1 MVVGRFGVMALGLG
15 LALLQGGCLVSVE
28 HVQDPAAAFAKARA
42 EAASVA
48 GRPGPARHLN
58 VLAFDPDEGE
68 LVHVSVPMWL
78 ARKAAHEGRFEV
90 TNEDDA
96 EGKAARAVARRVRLE
111 DLERA
116 GLGVLAE
123 VEDDDGEQVLIWLR

>member
-1 MVVGRFGVMALGLG
+1 MAGSRFGALVLG

-28 HVQDPAAAFAKARA
+28 HVHDPAAAFARARA
-42 EAASVA
+42 EAAAVA
-48 GRPGPARHLN
+48 GRPGPAHHLN
-58 VLAFDPDEGE
+58 VLAYDPDEGE

-78 ARKAAHEGRFEV
+78 ARKAAHEGRFDVADEAG
-90 TNEDDA
+90 A
-96 EGKAARAVARRVRLE
+96 EGKAARAVARHVSLG

-123 VEDDDGEQVLIWLR
+123 VQDDDGEQVLIWLR